1 MSLKTKLIG
10 SFLIIAVLSSI
21 TIFVGNQI
29 AFNQIRNNVLPSLS
43 AVEQASQIT
52 RTLQAETLEYIAT
65 GEEETIEEIEEIR
78 EEVIEAVATLRALN
92 VSSFDAETFSE
103 LANNIE
109 ALAVLAQGS
118 FESHIQTL
126 EAAEELEESEELVEE
141 AREEIAAQVQ
151 DEQLEKLDIAFE
163 VGLTLQLE
171 ALEFLST
178 GEESSLAEFGESEEL
193 LQTALDDL
201 AATLSDDQA
210 TILETFIEVTNQLAV
225 TSKTIVDSHEAT
237 LEQLEEL
244 EDVEQDFSDSVLTSE
259 LLVDKNVN
267 AALNAATTYTIVIAI
282 MVLIVALIVGFVL
295 ANTIVRPVTHLVATT
310 GRLSEGDY
318 DQRASVDSDDEIG
331 ELANS
336 FNSMAEAIQ
345 LRDKQIQ
352 DSNEQLVR
360 QEKLAILGQLA
371 GGVGHE
377 LRNPLASI
385 KNGSVFLSMAI
396 DDPDPMVQETLEII
410 NKEVASSEHI
420 ISSLLDYARPK
431 EPVRTQVAV
440 NGLVGEAISRID
452 IPNRITVTTELDDQL
467 PKILADQQQVHQIV
481 DNIIRNGVQAM
492 PDGGNLTVST
502 AQSGSEYVVITIKDT
517 GQGMSAE
524 TLEKLFEPL
533 YTTKAT
539 GMGLGMSVTKSLIM
553 VHNGTIEVES
563 ELGLGTTFTIQL
575 PTNIGRSQ

>member
-29 AFNQIRNNVLPSLS
+29 AFNQIRNNILPSLS

-65 GEEETIEEIEEIR
+65 GEEETIEEIEETR

-171 ALEFLST
+171 ALEYLST

-210 TILETFIEVTNQLAV
+210 TILETFIEVTNHLAV